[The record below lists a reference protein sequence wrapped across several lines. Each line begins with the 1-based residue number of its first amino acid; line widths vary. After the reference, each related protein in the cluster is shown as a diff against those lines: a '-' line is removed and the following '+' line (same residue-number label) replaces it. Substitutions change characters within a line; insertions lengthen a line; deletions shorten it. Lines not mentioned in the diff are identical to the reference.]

1 MSDFTVHDLADEAK
15 LSALEYAGFIEQCG
29 KTKDSLYQR
38 DESQMARM
46 HERLVMKQRL
56 ADYMV
61 ARSEALKA
69 RAANAENGIDH
80 HNETKHHV
88 S

>member
-1 MSDFTVHDLADEAK
+1 MNTATVHDLAEEAK

-29 KTKDSLYQR
+29 KTKDHRYQR
-38 DESQMARM
+38 DEAQMARM

-61 ARSEALKA
+61 ARSDALKA
-69 RAANAENGIDH
+69 RALEAAE
-80 HNETKHHV
+80 
-88 S
+88 